1 MTRLVF
7 VTQHVDPQHP
17 ALAAT
22 VPKIAALAR
31 QVDELVVLAL
41 GERPAGL
48 PENVRVRTFGAGAK
62 LARGMRFA
70 AALAR
75 ELRTRPLAVVAHMC
89 PIYAVL
95 AAPLARPLGVP
106 VLLWYTHWNASPTL
120 RVATRLST
128 RLLSVDERSYPLP
141 SPKVRALGH
150 GIDLS
155 EFSCRPLPRN
165 EGLRLLALGR
175 TSPSKGLPAVVDGV
189 RLARESGVA
198 VELDVYGPSLTDE
211 ERAHRAELERL
222 GARVHDAV
230 PRSAVPELL
239 AGADALVNNMR
250 AGAPDKVVYE
260 AAAAC
265 VPAFAS
271 NPVFDELLPE
281 ALRFDRERPETLAAR
296 LEAFARL
303 ASADREALGRALRD
317 AVVARHSVDHWAA
330 GVLAAVHG

>member
-1 MTRLVF
+1 VTRLVF

-17 ALAAT
+17 VLAAT
-22 VPKIAALAR
+22 VPKITALAR
-31 QVDELVVLAL
+31 RVDELVVLAL
-41 GERPAGL
+41 GQQPAEL

-62 LARGMRFA
+62 AARGARFA

-75 ELRTRPLAVVAHMC
+75 ELRPRPLAVVAHMC

-120 RVATRLST
+120 RLATQLST
-128 RLLSVDERSYPLP
+128 RLLSVDTRSYPLR

-155 EFSCRPLPRN
+155 EFACRPQPDHD
-165 EGLRLLALGR
+165 GLRLLALGR
-175 TSPSKGLPAVVDGV
+175 TSPSKGLPAVLAGV
-189 RLARESGVA
+189 RLAREAGVA

-211 ERAHRAELERL
+211 ERAHRTELVRL
-222 GARVHDAV
+222 GARVHDPV
-230 PRSAVPELL
+230 PRSEVPALL
-239 AGADALVNNMR
+239 AEADALVNNMR

-260 AAAAC
+260 ACAAC

-271 NPVFDELLPE
+271 NPVFDELLPAE
-281 ALRFDRERPETLAAR
+281 LRFERDRPETLAAR

-303 ASADREALGRALRD
+303 ERPAREALGRSLRE
-317 AVVARHSVDHWAA
+317 AVAARHSVDHWAD
-330 GVLAAVHG
+330 GVLAAIDG